1 MIFKFGLLYLTKFS
15 NLVLQLL
22 KQIDQFRQIFIAITK
37 SKVLS
42 SLTNFDYLLF
52 FISFVRFL
60 KNLIL
65 SFVCFSTILNL
76 FIQISANFQKQIQD
90 QFMLFILLDFVNKF
104 YVLLTIFFAQLL
116 DITILFTPIFK
127 LVTICY
133 YSAHQL
139 ILRRNLIEVY
149 LTSNLFLVFHRH
161 SLYHLIQ

>member
-104 YVLLTIFFAQLL
+104 YFLLTIFFVQLL
-116 DITILFTPIFK
+116 DITILFAPIFK
-127 LVTICY
+127 LVTRCY

-149 LTSNLFLVFHRH
+149 LTSNLFLVFLRH